1 MVSMRSWWNRSRAA
15 LLAAAGGVALLQ
27 GCNSHG
33 ERVHVLRQEFYSGDL
48 ATAETHI
55 GELLKKPKHDK
66 DVLELDRASI
76 LLTTGRPKE
85 AEKILREIRDRFD
98 TFEQKDAGEIA
109 LSLVTDDNRRAYA
122 GEDYE
127 KVLIRAFLALSN
139 LMHDGGDATA
149 YSLQIADK
157 QSQILERLQ
166 TERDKDESS
175 DKPALPKIPQV
186 ALGPYVR
193 AMLAEESR
201 LDYDDAIRARTLVCS
216 YEPSFKF
223 GREDLQRAEHSVN
236 AQPGHGV
243 VYVFGLL
250 GKGPIKVQEYD
261 VPTQAALLVADQI
274 VSATSKQS
282 VPPTLAPVPVPKL
295 IRRQNRIR
303 GLEVVAGSE
312 SQGTT
317 AMLVNVGEL
326 AEKHYEATYPKVI
339 AYAVARRVIKKGL
352 VYAAKEGVQAQNS
365 PGVDIAMTLA
375 GMAWEA
381 NETADTR
388 CWGLLPDQIQVL
400 RVELPAGQQSLRLQP
415 IDEYGRFGVADTI
428 QVNVED
434 GRNTYVLANFPDG
447 KVIGRTLVSGQ
458 LPTGSADSNGS
469 ARLTLK

>member
-1 MVSMRSWWNRSRAA
+1 MSLIGSWWKRSTAA
-15 LLAAAGGVALLQ
+15 WLMAAAGGAALLQ

-48 ATAETHI
+48 ATAEAHV

-66 DVLELDRASI
+66 DVLELDRAMI

-85 AEKILREIRDRFD
+85 AERIMREVRDRFD

-127 KVLIRAFLALSN
+127 KVLIRAFLALSS
-139 LMHDGGDATA
+139 LMYDGVDAHA

-166 TERDKDESS
+166 ADRDKDDDAA

-193 AMLAEESR
+193 AMLAEERS
-201 LDYDDAIRARTLVCS
+201 LDYDDVIRARTQVCS
-216 YEPSFKF
+216 YEPNFRF
-223 GREDLQRAEHSVN
+223 GQEDLQRAEHSVSS
-236 AQPGHGV
+236 QPGHGV
-243 VYVFGLL
+243 VYVFGLV
-250 GKGPIKVQEYD
+250 GKGPIKIQDYD
-261 VPTQAALLVADQI
+261 IPTQAALLVADQI

-295 IRRQNRIR
+295 VRRQNRIR
-303 GLEVVAGSE
+303 GLEVSTGTE
-312 SQGTT
+312 TFGTT
-317 AMLVNVGEL
+317 AMLVNVGEI
-326 AEKHYEATYPKVI
+326 AEKHYEATYPKVL
-339 AYAVARRVIKKGL
+339 AYAVARRVIKKGV
-352 VYAAKEGVQAQNS
+352 VYAAKEGVQAQNA
-365 PGVDIAMTLA
+365 PGVDIAMSLA

-400 RVELPAGQQSLRLQP
+400 RVELPVGQHTLQLQP
-415 IDEYGRFGVADTI
+415 VDSGGRFGLADT
-428 QVNVED
+428 VHVTVHE
-434 GRNTYVLANFPDG
+434 GRNTYVLANFPDD
-447 KVIGRTLVSGQ
+447 KAIGQSLISSRGYPSE
-458 LPTGSADSNGS
+458 
-469 ARLTLK
+469 R